1 MNAQKK
7 NHTLES
13 LLARRVPLDELAP
26 ELYFE
31 AKEARISDSVIA
43 DLCNTTQIE
52 INAYKHT
59 HGLIGVTI
67 PGYEYSSIHNR
78 VNKNTRGLDKQE
90 EETLTIV
97 EGVRE
102 ESVIPPNYEE
112 LQAQLAAV
120 TLEKDNLEKTLL
132 EKDQEIHRLNG
143 EAYQLQEYL
152 NQANQFI
159 RQLEAENEQYQS
171 FGNLP
176 DMMLEEDNRMLSE
189 QLASAKSIIKQI
201 AALI

>member
-1 MNAQKK
+1 M
-7 NHTLES
+7 
-13 LLARRVPLDELAP
+13 
-26 ELYFE
+26 
-31 AKEARISDSVIA
+31 
-43 DLCNTTQIE
+43 
-52 INAYKHT
+52 
-59 HGLIGVTI
+59 
-67 PGYEYSSIHNR
+67 
-78 VNKNTRGLDKQE
+78 
-90 EETLTIV
+90 TIV